1 MEQTEPIWACFHVRQ
16 VGWGGRGAE
25 HIEHA
30 QTGVFDVFEGVRK
43 VGEAP
48 NTKTCPGGRV
58 FVFKGRG
65 GT

>member
-1 MEQTEPIWACFHVRQ
+1 MD
-16 VGWGGRGAE
+16 GWRGAE
-25 HIEHA
+25 HIKHA
-30 QTGVFDVFEGVRK
+30 QMGMFDVFEGVRR

-48 NTKTCPGGRV
+48 NTKTRLGGRV